1 MTDPISE
8 ASPSVAASGPGRLL
22 RQAREQAGFSIE
34 DLSAQIKLARGT
46 LDALERDDFRALSES
61 VYVRG
66 YYRKLAKVLQVSESE
81 LLTAYESQ
89 VSPKAPPQPSK
100 LILAGGQDLGGSRNV
115 NLKLVVVIIVIG
127 VLIGLLAWWGS
138 GREATAPVTAVE
150 QPAPAAEPSA
160 APATTPAAPG
170 LEPAPVDSLP
180 PATSSVSPSAPVGTA
195 ASVVSPEKPAV
206 QAPPLTLSPALSTPS
221 PIPAIAKTSVSSGR
235 GELQLQFSGT
245 SWTRVEDANGKS
257 LLSGVIQA
265 GQSQTLSGDAP
276 FSIFV
281 GNAPG
286 VQMKFNGQTVDM
298 AKYSKGNNTARF
310 TLP

>member
-8 ASPSVAASGPGRLL
+8 ASPSRATNGPGRLL
-22 RQAREQAGFSIE
+22 RQAREHAGLSIE

-46 LDALERDDFRALSES
+46 IDALERDDFRALSEP

-81 LLTAYESQ
+81 LLTTYESQ

-100 LILAGGQDLGGSRNV
+100 LILAGGQDLGGSRNI
-115 NLKLVVVIIVIG
+115 NFKLVVGIIIVL
-127 VLIGLLAWWGS
+127 LIGLLAVWGS
-138 GREATAPVTAVE
+138 RHEATRPVTAVE
-150 QPAPAAEPSA
+150 LPAAVEPGAAPETTTTAPGVESAPAD
-160 APATTPAAPG
+160 G
-170 LEPAPVDSLP
+170 LP
-180 PATSSVSPSAPVGTA
+180 PASTRVPPAPSIA
-195 ASVVSPEKPAV
+195 KPAV
-206 QAPPLTLSPALSTPS
+206 QAPPRTPSAGLSP
-221 PIPAIAKTSVSSGR
+221 PASAAGLAATTSAFGPKPAPLVGQS
-235 GELQLQFSGT
+235 ELQLRFTGT
-245 SWTRVEDANGKS
+245 SWTRVEDAMGKP

-265 GQSQTLSGDAP
+265 GDSQTISGAAP

-286 VQMKFNGQTVDM
+286 VQMKFNGQAIDM